1 MIFKLIC
8 VYILLSISFGGFSQG
23 KIKKSNPEKEYLTV
37 IEEQPLFPGGDEELF
52 KYLSSKA
59 ILPAN
64 MKADSAYG
72 KVIIT
77 FIVDK
82 DGNIKLP
89 KILRGINPVLDSI
102 AVEIIK
108 NMPQWQPGK
117 EKGVPVDCQNYA
129 PIMFGNAKKTKK

>member
-1 MIFKLIC
+1 MLKFFY
-8 VYILLSISFGGFSQG
+8 VFILLAIPSVGFSQG
-23 KIKKSNPEKEYLTV
+23 KVKNSNPEKGYFTV
-37 IEEQPLFPGGDEELF
+37 IEEQPLFPGGEKELWD
-52 KYLSSKA
+52 YLSSKA

-64 MKADSAYG
+64 LKSDSTHG
-72 KVIIT
+72 KVFVT

-82 DGNIKLP
+82 DGFIKMP

-117 EKGVPVDCQNYA
+117 MKGVPVDCHYNV
-129 PIMFGNAKKTKK
+129 PIIFDQSIKTKN